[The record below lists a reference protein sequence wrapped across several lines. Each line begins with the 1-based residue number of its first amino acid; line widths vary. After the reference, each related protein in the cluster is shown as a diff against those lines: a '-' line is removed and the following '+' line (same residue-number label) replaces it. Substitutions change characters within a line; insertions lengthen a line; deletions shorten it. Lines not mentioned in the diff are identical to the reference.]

1 MINKI
6 NANLNCKKS
15 PTFKSGGNVPAETK
29 ALLLQMNR
37 LKPDCC
43 IDIATFQT
51 PTPEVK
57 ELALKYLLNGK
68 LPANSS
74 TNNVVENLKDL
85 ASE

>member
-15 PTFKSGGNVPAETK
+15 PTFKSGGNVPTETK

-37 LKPDCC
+37 LKPYCC

-51 PTPEVK
+51 PTPEIK
-57 ELALKYLLNGK
+57 ELALKYLLDSK
-68 LPANSS
+68 LPANSTTS
-74 TNNVVENLKDL
+74 HVVEDLRDL